1 MVLFTVFNARLLLSQ
16 TEQHTKMSG
25 TGVLRECV
33 WLMWQG
39 ATTRQWSAQLWM
51 SLSPRASADLR
62 CAAKARN
69 KLQPQARYCKVLSGM
84 M

>member
-1 MVLFTVFNARLLLSQ
+1 MVFFTVFNVARWLLSKK
-16 TEQHTKMSG
+16 EQHTEMSG

-51 SLSPRASADLR
+51 SLSPWGI
-62 CAAKARN
+62 C
-69 KLQPQARYCKVLSGM
+69 
-84 M
+84 